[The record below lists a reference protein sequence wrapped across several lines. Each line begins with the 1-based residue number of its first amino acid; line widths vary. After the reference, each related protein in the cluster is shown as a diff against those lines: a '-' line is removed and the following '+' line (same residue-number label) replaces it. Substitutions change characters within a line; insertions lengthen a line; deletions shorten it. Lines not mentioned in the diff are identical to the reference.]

1 MKGNH
6 TIMKGIVINKEQ
18 MNFILKK
25 LDYSH
30 FNIRTITGPTKQ
42 ISPIKKNAFVESTRR
57 YDKEKNTIHFN
68 NKNNVYYYKKE
79 FFKKY
84 ATKDK
89 CIVMPFF
96 EQISPSEY
104 KYHGMYKF
112 MNYDEDDDEI
122 NSRVELEHVHDLI
135 F

>member
-1 MKGNH
+1 MMKG
-6 TIMKGIVINKEQ
+6 TVVNKEQ

-30 FNIRTITGPTKQ
+30 FNIRTITGPTKH

-57 YDKEKNTIHFN
+57 YDKEKNMIHLN
-68 NKNNVYYYKKE
+68 SVSYKRD

-84 ATKDK
+84 ATEEKY
-89 CIVMPFF
+89 IVMPFF

-104 KYHGMYKF
+104 KYNGMYRF
-112 MNYDEDDDEI
+112 LNYDEDDGEI
-122 NSRVELEHVHDLI
+122 NSRVELEHLHDLI